1 MGCELVSF
9 SNDSSNHWL
18 RVIKYFSL
26 GDIFVYSSDVVTLF
40 KLSSKSAIITESNLT
55 PPSVSFL
62 FNRSINNSLL
72 ATSDFS
78 ILVISSSRFLFL
90 FE

>member
-26 GDIFVYSSDVVTLF
+26 GDIFSVYSSDVVTLF

-62 FNRSINNSLL
+62 FNRSINNSL
-72 ATSDFS
+72 FS
-78 ILVISSSRFLFL
+78 YI
-90 FE
+90 